1 MGPFAPT
8 SVTGPF
14 ASTTSSAA
22 TMADHSAPT
31 TARPAP
37 AALGT
42 ALAGLFPPTSAFSTL
57 GYPLS
62 TAFPSWPAAAAPAPA
77 VPPLPMPS
85 AGMVD
90 PSSFLLGVQSA
101 QAAFA
106 QLLAAVGGGAGFPLD
121 LAGRAGVAPTDLVNR
136 FPTMMAVPPA
146 AVPAAANPVSGAMDS
161 FPEPLFPLPT
171 FPTAPAAAAPPP
183 PLPATAPA
191 TGAPPAPAPAPAARF
206 PHAFLHT
213 TDPPLASASFC
224 DPHAGGRIQSPAD
237 LHAWLALGAPAAAE
251 PRRDWI
257 PPPTDP
263 AAMLDIEDFLMLDDD
278 HVAAPA
284 VAIGFDEEDVKMD
297 VPVSVPVEVAMEE
310 LVLDAAAPRN
320 ADPFLFAWPSEA
332 PVPVPA
338 PPPPPTAMATDENP
352 VCAHCGITKT
362 PLWRR
367 GDNDEMLCNACGLY
381 FRQHKRARPRALH
394 ATSAAK
400 LASAPA
406 TPPPQCANCETS
418 VTSLWRRAPD
428 GKPLC
433 NACGLHFK
441 QHGTH
446 RAASRKSTVIKRRA
460 RQPRRK
466 KDASGSAT
474 PVFGPT
480 PAPGGGGATEW

>member
-1 MGPFAPT
+1 
-8 SVTGPF
+8 
-14 ASTTSSAA
+14 
-22 TMADHSAPT
+22 MADHSAPT
-31 TARPAP
+31 TTRPAP
-37 AALGT
+37 AALGAAPT
-42 ALAGLFPPTSAFSTL
+42 GLFPPTSAFSTL

-62 TAFPSWPAAAAPAPA
+62 AAFPGWPAVAAPAPA
-77 VPPLPMPS
+77 VPPLPMPP

-121 LAGRAGVAPTDLVNR
+121 LAGATGVAPTDLVNR
-136 FPTMMAVPPA
+136 FPMMMAPPA
-146 AVPAAANPVSGAMDS
+146 APAAANPGSSAMDG
-161 FPEPLFPLPT
+161 FAEPLFRPPPT
-171 FPTAPAAAAPPP
+171 FPTATAAAPPP
-183 PLPATAPA
+183 PPAAAAAP
-191 TGAPPAPAPAPAARF
+191 PPAPAPAPAPSATRF

-213 TDPPLASASFC
+213 TDPPLATASFC

-237 LHAWLALGAPAAAE
+237 LHAWLALDAPTAVAPTAPE
-251 PRRDWI
+251 PARRGDWI
-257 PPPTDP
+257 PPPTD
-263 AAMLDIEDFLMLDDD
+263 ATAMLDIEDFLMLDDD

-297 VPVSVPVEVAMEE
+297 VPVPVPVEVAMEE
-310 LVLDAAAPRN
+310 LVLDAPTS
-320 ADPFLFAWPSEA
+320 DPLVRGGWPSA
-332 PVPVPA
+332 PVPTPA
-338 PPPPPTAMATDENP
+338 PPPPPPPQTAAMATDENP

-367 GDNDEMLCNACGLY
+367 GDNDEMLCNAY
-381 FRQHKRARPRALH
+381 RQHKRARPRALH

-400 LASAPA
+400 LASAPV

-428 GKPLC
+428 GRPLC

-474 PVFGPT
+474 PVVGPS
-480 PAPGGGGATEW
+480 PAPAPPGPGPDAEW

>member
-1 MGPFAPT
+1 
-8 SVTGPF
+8 
-14 ASTTSSAA
+14 
-22 TMADHSAPT
+22 MADHSTPT
-31 TARPAP
+31 TTRPAP

-42 ALAGLFPPTSAFSTL
+42 APAGLFPPASALSTL

-62 TAFPSWPAAAAPAPA
+62 TAFPGWSATPAP
-77 VPPLPMPS
+77 VPPLPMPP

-101 QAAFA
+101 QVAFA

-121 LAGRAGVAPTDLVNR
+121 LAGTVGVAPTDLVNR
-136 FPTMMAVPPA
+136 FPLMVPPA
-146 AVPAAANPVSGAMDS
+146 PALAPAAANPGSSAMDGFS
-161 FPEPLFPLPT
+161 AEPLFPTLPT

-183 PLPATAPA
+183 PAAA
-191 TGAPPAPAPAPAARF
+191 APAPAPPAAAPAPATRF
-206 PHAFLHT
+206 PNAFLHT
-213 TDPPLASASFC
+213 TDPPLSATASFC

-237 LHAWLALGAPAAAE
+237 LHAWLALDAPTIAPAAPE
-251 PRRDWI
+251 PVRRGDWV
-257 PPPTDP
+257 PPPADP

-284 VAIGFDEEDVKMD
+284 VAIGFDEEDAKMD
-297 VPVSVPVEVAMEE
+297 VPVPVEVAMEE
-310 LVLDAAAPRN
+310 LVLDAVPRN
-320 ADPFLFAWPSEA
+320 ADPYLFGWPTT
-332 PVPVPA
+332 PVPAPA
-338 PPPPPTAMATDENP
+338 PPPPTAAAASTDENP

-381 FRQHKRARPRALH
+381 YRQHKRARPRALH

-418 VTSLWRRAPD
+418 VTSLWRRALD

-474 PVFGPT
+474 PVVGPT
-480 PAPGGGGATEW
+480 PAPASPGPGLGAEW